1 MAKIQIKSERY
12 QYLKLRASRY
22 PIVHWP
28 MGWTFFYFAIAKG
41 APPVKRFF
49 SSSSFGKESQLS
61 LLSLPSSVHKPTG
74 GHGFL
79 YPIPKLFARLAGF

>member
-1 MAKIQIKSERY
+1 
-12 QYLKLRASRY
+12 
-22 PIVHWP
+22 
-28 MGWTFFYFAIAKG
+28 MGWTFFYFAIAKR
-41 APPVKRFF
+41 APPVKSFF

-79 YPIPKLFARLAGF
+79 DYISLLFARFGLLSVRSFSLAVDAEEYGEQDGESPE